1 MSTTEL
7 GVEHRLVVYG
17 TLAPGRPNAHVL
29 ADIPGEWSRGW
40 VEGDLHEHGW
50 GAVEG
55 YPAMRPR
62 AGGPRI
68 DACLFES
75 AELPKHWARLDTFE
89 GEGYERVTIPVFR
102 ENGAPTVGFIYAARL
117 AE

>member
-1 MSTTEL
+1 MSDTEL
-7 GVEHRLVVYG
+7 EVEHRLVVYG

-29 ADIPGEWSRGW
+29 ADVPGEWSRGW
-40 VEGDLHEHGW
+40 VEGDLYEHGW

-68 DACLFES
+68 DAYLFES
-75 AELPKHWARLDTFE
+75 AELPRHWAMLDAFE
-89 GEGYERVTIPVFR
+89 GDSYQRVEIVVFR
-102 ENGAPTVGFIYAARL
+102 EDGTSTVGFVYAARL